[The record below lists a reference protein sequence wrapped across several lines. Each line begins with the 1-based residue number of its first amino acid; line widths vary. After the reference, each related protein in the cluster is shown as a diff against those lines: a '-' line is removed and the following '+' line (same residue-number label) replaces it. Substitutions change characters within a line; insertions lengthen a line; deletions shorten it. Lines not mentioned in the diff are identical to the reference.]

1 MARKRKYKRKSKSK
15 KNNTSIK
22 NMAKGWVN
30 KLAGPVVF
38 WQQLSSKDYEVLN
51 QSDSYRQ
58 LDYLNKGKVAVNILV
73 GSLTGQQPF
82 REHYTPTPN
91 GQPRL
96 NPTGFLN
103 KWLALAIG
111 GKAYARIGKQFG
123 LPETAS
129 INKIANK
136 VAWGAI
142 AGGTFDPPSPSGRIT
157 TYAVSP
163 NVMTQNRATTDR
175 SYAVAQRNRNF
186 VPLDSFNAETGSAF
200 R

>member
-15 KNNTSIK
+15 KSNTSIK

-58 LDYLNKGKVAVNILV
+58 LDYLNKGKVAVNILI
-73 GSLTGQQPF
+73 GSLTGQRVF
-82 REHYTPTPN
+82 AEHYTPTPN
-91 GQPRL
+91 GQPRI

-103 KWLALAIG
+103 KWLGVAIL
-111 GKAYARIGKQFG
+111 GKAYSRIGKQFD

-129 INKIANK
+129 VNKIANK

-142 AGGTFDPPSPSGRIT
+142 AGGTFDPPTPSGRVT
-157 TYAVSP
+157 TYAISP
-163 NVMTQNRATTDR
+163 NVITQNRATTDR
-175 SYAVAQRNRNF
+175 SYAVAQRNRQF
-186 VPLDSFNAETGSAF
+186 VPLDSFDYSTGSAF

>member
-15 KNNTSIK
+15 KSNTSIK
-22 NMAKGWVN
+22 NMAKQWVN

-51 QSDSYRQ
+51 QSETYRN

-73 GSLTGQQPF
+73 GSLTGQRVFP
-82 REHYTPTPN
+82 EHYTPTPN

>member
-15 KNNTSIK
+15 KSNTSIK
-22 NMAKGWVN
+22 NMAKDWVN

-51 QSDSYRQ
+51 QSESYRQ
-58 LDYLNKGKVAVNILV
+58 LDYMNKGKVAVNILV
-73 GSLTGQQPF
+73 GSLTGQRVF
-82 REHYTPTPN
+82 AEHYTPTPN
-91 GQPRL
+91 GQPRI

-129 INKIANK
+129 VNKISNK

-142 AGGTFDPPSPSGRIT
+142 AGGTFDPPSPAGRVS
-157 TYAVSP
+157 TYNILP
-163 NVMTQNRATTDR
+163 NVATQNIAMRRTLNRRAE
-175 SYAVAQRNRNF
+175 SNVGY
-186 VPLDSFNAETGSAF
+186 VPLDSFDYSTGSAF

>member
-1 MARKRKYKRKSKSK
+1 MARKRKYKRKSKTK
-15 KNNTSIK
+15 KNTSIK

-51 QSDSYRQ
+51 QSESYRQ

-73 GSLTGQQPF
+73 GSLTGQRVF
-82 REHYTPTPN
+82 AEHYTPTPN
-91 GQPRL
+91 GQPRI

-103 KWLALAIG
+103 KWLGVAIL
-111 GKAYARIGKQFG
+111 GKAYSRIGKQFD

-129 INKIANK
+129 VNKIANK

-175 SYAVAQRNRNF
+175 SYAVAQSNRNF

>member
-22 NMAKGWVN
+22 NMAKQWVN

-51 QSDSYRQ
+51 QSETYRN

-73 GSLTGQQPF
+73 GSLTGQRVF
-82 REHYTPTPN
+82 AEHYTPTPN

-111 GKAYARIGKQFG
+111 GKAYARIGKQFD

-129 INKIANK
+129 VNKIANK
-136 VAWGAI
+136 VDWGAI
-142 AGGTFDPPSPSGRIT
+142 AGGTFDPPSPSGMVS
-157 TYAVSP
+157 TYAISP
-163 NVMTQNRATTDR
+163 NVVTQNRATTDR
-175 SYAVAQRNRNF
+175 SYAVAQRNRQF
-186 VPLDSFNAETGSAF
+186 VPLDSFDYSTGSAF

>member
-1 MARKRKYKRKSKSK
+1 
-15 KNNTSIK
+15 
-22 NMAKGWVN
+22 MAKGWVN

-73 GSLTGQQPF
+73 GSLTGQRVFP
-82 REHYTPTPN
+82 EHYTPTPN

-175 SYAVAQRNRNF
+175 SYAVAQRNRRF
-186 VPLDSFNAETGSAF
+186 VPLDSFDYSTGSAF

>member
-1 MARKRKYKRKSKSK
+1 MARKRKYKRKSKTK
-15 KNNTSIK
+15 KNTSIK
-22 NMAKGWVN
+22 NMAKDWVN

-51 QSDSYRQ
+51 QSESYRQ
-58 LDYLNKGKVAVNILV
+58 LDYMNKGKVAVNILV
-73 GSLTGQQPF
+73 GSLTGQRVF
-82 REHYTPTPN
+82 AEHYTPTPN
-91 GQPRL
+91 GQPRI

-103 KWLALAIG
+103 KWLGVAIL
-111 GKAYARIGKQFG
+111 GKAYSRIGKQFG

-142 AGGTFDPPSPSGRIT
+142 AGGTFDPPSPAGRVS
-157 TYAVSP
+157 TYNILP
-163 NVMTQNRATTDR
+163 NVATQNIAMRRTLNRRAE
-175 SYAVAQRNRNF
+175 SNVGY
-186 VPLDSFNAETGSAF
+186 VPLDSFDYSTGSAF

>member
-15 KNNTSIK
+15 KSNTSIK

-51 QSDSYRQ
+51 QSETYRN
-58 LDYLNKGKVAVNILV
+58 LDYLNKGKVAVNILI
-73 GSLTGQQPF
+73 GSLTGQRVF
-82 REHYTPTPN
+82 AEHYTPTPN
-91 GQPRL
+91 GQPRI

-103 KWLALAIG
+103 KWLGVAIL
-111 GKAYARIGKQFG
+111 GKAYSRIGKQFD

-129 INKIANK
+129 VNKIANK

-142 AGGTFDPPSPSGRIT
+142 AGGTFDPPSPSGRVT
-157 TYAVSP
+157 TYAISP

-175 SYAVAQRNRNF
+175 SYAVAQRNRQF
-186 VPLDSFNAETGSAF
+186 VPLDSFDYSTGSAL

>member
-15 KNNTSIK
+15 KSNTSIK

-73 GSLTGQQPF
+73 GSLTGQRVF
-82 REHYTPTPN
+82 AEHYTPTPN
-91 GQPRL
+91 GQPRI

-103 KWLALAIG
+103 KWLGVAIL
-111 GKAYARIGKQFG
+111 GKAYSRIGKQFD

-129 INKIANK
+129 VNKIANK

-142 AGGTFDPPSPSGRIT
+142 AGGTFDPPTPSGRIT
-157 TYAVSP
+157 TYAISP
-163 NVMTQNRATTDR
+163 NVVTQNRATTDR
-175 SYAVAQRNRNF
+175 SYAVARSSRNY

>member
-15 KNNTSIK
+15 KSNTSIK

-51 QSDSYRQ
+51 QSETYRQ
-58 LDYLNKGKVAVNILV
+58 LDYLNKGKVAVNILI
-73 GSLTGQQPF
+73 GSLTGQRVF
-82 REHYTPTPN
+82 AEHYTPTPN
-91 GQPRL
+91 GQPRI

-103 KWLALAIG
+103 KWLGVAIL
-111 GKAYARIGKQFG
+111 GKAYSRIGKQFD

-129 INKIANK
+129 VNKIANK

-142 AGGTFDPPSPSGRIT
+142 AGGTFDPPSPSGRVT
-157 TYAVSP
+157 TYAISP

-175 SYAVAQRNRNF
+175 SYAVAQRNRRF
-186 VPLDSFNAETGSAF
+186 VPLDSFDYSTGSAF

>member
-1 MARKRKYKRKSKSK
+1 MARKTKRRRKSKSK
-15 KNNTSIK
+15 KSNTSIK
-22 NMAKGWVN
+22 NMAKDWVN

-51 QSDSYRQ
+51 QSESYRQ

-73 GSLTGQQPF
+73 GSLTGQRVF
-82 REHYTPTPN
+82 AEHYTPTPN

>member
-15 KNNTSIK
+15 KSNTSIK

-51 QSDSYRQ
+51 QSESYRQ

-73 GSLTGQQPF
+73 GSLTGQRVFP
-82 REHYTPTPN
+82 EHYTPTPN

-157 TYAVSP
+157 TYAISP
-163 NVMTQNRATTDR
+163 NVVTQNRATTDR
-175 SYAVAQRNRNF
+175 SYAVAQRNRRF
-186 VPLDSFNAETGSAF
+186 VPLDSFDYSTGSAF

>member
-1 MARKRKYKRKSKSK
+1 MAKKRKYKGKSKTK
-15 KNNTSIK
+15 KNTSIK

-51 QSDSYRQ
+51 QSETYRQ

-73 GSLTGQQPF
+73 GSLTGQRVF
-82 REHYTPTPN
+82 AEHYTPTPN
-91 GQPRL
+91 GQPRI

-103 KWLALAIG
+103 KWLGVAIL
-111 GKAYARIGKQFG
+111 GKAYSRIGKQFD

-129 INKIANK
+129 VNKIANK

-142 AGGTFDPPSPSGRIT
+142 AGGTFDPPSPSGRVT
-157 TYAVSP
+157 TYAISP

-175 SYAVAQRNRNF
+175 SYAVAQRNRRF
-186 VPLDSFNAETGSAF
+186 VPLDSFDYSTGSAF

>member
-1 MARKRKYKRKSKSK
+1 MARKRRRLRRNKTK
-15 KNNTSIK
+15 KNTSLK

-73 GSLTGQQPF
+73 GSLTGQKVF
-82 REHYTPTPN
+82 AEHYTPTPN
-91 GQPRL
+91 GQPRI

-103 KWLALAIG
+103 KWLGVAIL
-111 GKAYARIGKQFG
+111 GKAYSRIGKQFG

-129 INKIANK
+129 VNKIANK

-142 AGGTFDPPSPSGRIT
+142 AGGTFDPPSANPHQQTSGSYSTAHVTPVI
-157 TYAVSP
+157 
-163 NVMTQNRATTDR
+163 TQNRAVTR
-175 SYAVAQRNRNF
+175 SGMQTYDLSTQ
-186 VPLDSFNAETGSAF
+186 GAF

>member
-1 MARKRKYKRKSKSK
+1 
-15 KNNTSIK
+15 
-22 NMAKGWVN
+22 MAKGWVN

-73 GSLTGQQPF
+73 GSLTGQRVFP
-82 REHYTPTPN
+82 EHYTPTPN

>member
-15 KNNTSIK
+15 KSNTSIK
-22 NMAKGWVN
+22 NMAKDWVN

-51 QSDSYRQ
+51 QSESYRQ
-58 LDYLNKGKVAVNILV
+58 LDYMNKGKVAVNILV
-73 GSLTGQQPF
+73 GSLTGQRVF
-82 REHYTPTPN
+82 AEHYTPTPN
-91 GQPRL
+91 GQPRI

-103 KWLALAIG
+103 KWLGVAIL
-111 GKAYARIGKQFG
+111 GKAYSRIGKQFG

-129 INKIANK
+129 VNKISNK

-142 AGGTFDPPSPSGRIT
+142 AGGTFDPPSPAGRVS
-157 TYAVSP
+157 TYNILP
-163 NVMTQNRATTDR
+163 NVATQNIALRRTLNRRAE
-175 SYAVAQRNRNF
+175 SNVGY
-186 VPLDSFNAETGSAF
+186 VPLDSFDYSTGSAF

>member
-15 KNNTSIK
+15 KSNTSIK
-22 NMAKGWVN
+22 NMAKQWVN

-51 QSDSYRQ
+51 QSESYRQ

-73 GSLTGQQPF
+73 GSLTGQRVF
-82 REHYTPTPN
+82 AEHYTPTPN
-91 GQPRL
+91 GQPRI

-103 KWLALAIG
+103 KWLGVAIL
-111 GKAYARIGKQFG
+111 GKAYSRIGKQFD

-129 INKIANK
+129 VNKIANK

-142 AGGTFDPPSPSGRIT
+142 AGGTFDPPSPAGRIT

>member
-15 KNNTSIK
+15 KNNTSLK

-51 QSDSYRQ
+51 QSETYRN
-58 LDYLNKGKVAVNILV
+58 LDYLNKGKVAVNILI
-73 GSLTGQQPF
+73 GSLTGQRVFP
-82 REHYTPTPN
+82 EHYTPTPN
-91 GQPRL
+91 GQPRI

-103 KWLALAIG
+103 KWLGVAIL
-111 GKAYARIGKQFG
+111 GKAYSRIGKQFD

-129 INKIANK
+129 VNKIANK

-163 NVMTQNRATTDR
+163 NVVTQNRATTDR

>member
-1 MARKRKYKRKSKSK
+1 MARKKKYKKRKSKTK
-15 KNNTSIK
+15 KNTSIK
-22 NMAKGWVN
+22 NMAKDWVN

-51 QSDSYRQ
+51 QSESYRQ

-73 GSLTGQQPF
+73 GSLTGQRVF
-82 REHYTPTPN
+82 AEHYTPTPN
-91 GQPRL
+91 GQPRI

-103 KWLALAIG
+103 KWLGVAIL
-111 GKAYARIGKQFG
+111 GKAYSRIGKQFG

-129 INKIANK
+129 VNKISNK

-142 AGGTFDPPSPSGRIT
+142 AGGTFDPPSPAGRVS
-157 TYAVSP
+157 TYNILP
-163 NVMTQNRATTDR
+163 NVATQNIAMRRTLNRRAE
-175 SYAVAQRNRNF
+175 SNVGY
-186 VPLDSFNAETGSAF
+186 VPLDSFDYSTGSAF

>member
-1 MARKRKYKRKSKSK
+1 
-15 KNNTSIK
+15 
-22 NMAKGWVN
+22 MAKDWVN

-51 QSDSYRQ
+51 QSESYRQ
-58 LDYLNKGKVAVNILV
+58 LDYMNKGKVAVNILV
-73 GSLTGQQPF
+73 GSLTGQRVF
-82 REHYTPTPN
+82 AEHYTPTPN
-91 GQPRL
+91 GQPRI

-142 AGGTFDPPSPSGRIT
+142 AGGTFDPPSPAGRVS
-157 TYAVSP
+157 TYNILP
-163 NVMTQNRATTDR
+163 NVATQNIAMRRTLNRRAE
-175 SYAVAQRNRNF
+175 SNVGY
-186 VPLDSFNAETGSAF
+186 VPLDSFDYSTGSAF

>member
-1 MARKRKYKRKSKSK
+1 MAKKRKYKRKSKSK
-15 KNNTSIK
+15 KNNSSIK
-22 NMAKGWVN
+22 SMAKGWVN

-51 QSDSYRQ
+51 QSESYRQ

-111 GKAYARIGKQFG
+111 GKAYAKIGKQFG

-163 NVMTQNRATTDR
+163 NVVTQNRATTDR
-175 SYAVAQRNRNF
+175 SYGVAQSSRNF
-186 VPLDSFNAETGSAF
+186 VPLDSFDYSTGSAL

>member
-22 NMAKGWVN
+22 NMAKDWVN

-51 QSDSYRQ
+51 QSESYRQ
-58 LDYLNKGKVAVNILV
+58 LDYMNKGKVAVNILV
-73 GSLTGQQPF
+73 GSLTGQRVF
-82 REHYTPTPN
+82 AEHYTPTPN
-91 GQPRL
+91 GQPRI

-103 KWLALAIG
+103 KWLGVAIL
-111 GKAYARIGKQFG
+111 GKAYSRIGKQFG

-129 INKIANK
+129 VNKISNK

-142 AGGTFDPPSPSGRIT
+142 AGGTFDPPSPAGRVS
-157 TYAVSP
+157 TYNILP
-163 NVMTQNRATTDR
+163 NVATQNIAMRRTLNRRAE
-175 SYAVAQRNRNF
+175 SNVGY
-186 VPLDSFNAETGSAF
+186 VPLDSFDYSTGSAF

>member
-15 KNNTSIK
+15 KNNSSIK
-22 NMAKGWVN
+22 SMAKGWVN

-51 QSDSYRQ
+51 QSETYRQ
-58 LDYLNKGKVAVNILV
+58 LDYLNKGKVAVNILI
-73 GSLTGQQPF
+73 GSLTGQRVF
-82 REHYTPTPN
+82 AEHYTPTPN
-91 GQPRL
+91 GQPRI

-103 KWLALAIG
+103 KWLGVAIL
-111 GKAYARIGKQFG
+111 GKAYSRIGKQFG

-142 AGGTFDPPSPSGRIT
+142 AGGTFDPPSPSGRVT
-157 TYAVSP
+157 TYAIST

-175 SYAVAQRNRNF
+175 SYAVAQSSRNY

>member
-1 MARKRKYKRKSKSK
+1 MARKRKYKRKSKSRK
-15 KNNTSIK
+15 SNTSIK

-175 SYAVAQRNRNF
+175 SYAVAQSSRNF

>member
-15 KNNTSIK
+15 KNNTSLK

-51 QSDSYRQ
+51 QSETYRN

-73 GSLTGQQPF
+73 GSLTGQRVF
-82 REHYTPTPN
+82 AEHYTPTPN
-91 GQPRL
+91 GQPRI

-103 KWLALAIG
+103 KWLGVAIL
-111 GKAYARIGKQFG
+111 GKAYSRIGKQFD

-129 INKIANK
+129 VNKIANK

-142 AGGTFDPPSPSGRIT
+142 AGGTFDPPSPSGRVT
-157 TYAVSP
+157 TYAISP
-163 NVMTQNRATTDR
+163 NVATQNISMRRTLNRRAE
-175 SYAVAQRNRNF
+175 SNVGY
-186 VPLDSFNAETGSAF
+186 VPLDSFDYSTGSAF

>member
-15 KNNTSIK
+15 KNTSIK

-73 GSLTGQQPF
+73 GSLTGQRVFP
-82 REHYTPTPN
+82 EHYTPTPN

>member
-15 KNNTSIK
+15 KSNTSLK

-51 QSDSYRQ
+51 QSETYRN

-73 GSLTGQQPF
+73 GSLTGQRVFP
-82 REHYTPTPN
+82 EHYTPTPN
-91 GQPRL
+91 GQPRI

-111 GKAYARIGKQFG
+111 GKAYAKIGKQFG

-129 INKIANK
+129 INKISNK

-142 AGGTFDPPSPSGRIT
+142 AGGTFDPPSPSGRVT
-157 TYAVSP
+157 TYAISP
-163 NVMTQNRATTDR
+163 NVMTQNMATTDR
-175 SYAVAQRNRNF
+175 SYAVAQRNRQYI
-186 VPLDSFNAETGSAF
+186 PLDSFDYSTGSAL

>member
-51 QSDSYRQ
+51 QSEAYRN
-58 LDYLNKGKVAVNILV
+58 LDYLNKGKVAVNILI
-73 GSLTGQQPF
+73 GSLTGQRVF
-82 REHYTPTPN
+82 AEHYTPTPN

-142 AGGTFDPPSPSGRIT
+142 AGGTFDPPSPSGRVT
-157 TYAVSP
+157 TYAISP
-163 NVMTQNRATTDR
+163 SVVTQNRATTDR
-175 SYAVAQRNRNF
+175 SYAQAQSNTSYL
-186 VPLDSFNAETGSAF
+186 PLDSFDYSTGSAL

>member
-1 MARKRKYKRKSKSK
+1 MARKRRRSRRNKTK
-15 KNNTSIK
+15 KNTSLK

-38 WQQLSSKDYEVLN
+38 WQQLSSKDYEILN

-73 GSLTGQQPF
+73 GSLTGQKVFP
-82 REHYTPTPN
+82 EHYTPTPN
-91 GQPRL
+91 GQPRI

-103 KWLALAIG
+103 KWLGVAIL
-111 GKAYARIGKQFG
+111 GKAYSRIGKQFG

-129 INKIANK
+129 VNKISNK

-142 AGGTFDPPSPSGRIT
+142 AGGTFDPPSVNPHQQTSSSYSTAHVTPVI
-157 TYAVSP
+157 
-163 NVMTQNRATTDR
+163 TQNRAVTKMQ
-175 SYAVAQRNRNF
+175 SYDLSTQ
-186 VPLDSFNAETGSAF
+186 GAF

>member
-15 KNNTSIK
+15 KSNTSIK
-22 NMAKGWVN
+22 NMAKDWVN

-51 QSDSYRQ
+51 QSESYRQ
-58 LDYLNKGKVAVNILV
+58 LDYMNKGKVAVNILV
-73 GSLTGQQPF
+73 GSLTGQRVF
-82 REHYTPTPN
+82 AEHYTPTPN
-91 GQPRL
+91 GQPRI

-103 KWLALAIG
+103 KWLGVAIL
-111 GKAYARIGKQFG
+111 GKAYSRIGKQFG

-129 INKIANK
+129 VNKISNK

-142 AGGTFDPPSPSGRIT
+142 AGGTFDPPSPAGRVS
-157 TYAVSP
+157 TYNILP
-163 NVMTQNRATTDR
+163 NVATQNIAMRRTLNRRAE
-175 SYAVAQRNRNF
+175 SNVGY
-186 VPLDSFNAETGSAF
+186 VPLDSFDYSTGSAF

>member
-15 KNNTSIK
+15 KNNTSLK

-38 WQQLSSKDYEVLN
+38 WQQLSAKDYEVLN
-51 QSDSYRQ
+51 QSESFRN
-58 LDYLNKGKVAVNILV
+58 LDYLNKGKVAVNILI

-82 REHYTPTPN
+82 AEHYTPTPN
-91 GQPRL
+91 GQPRI

-142 AGGTFDPPSPSGRIT
+142 AGGTFDPPSPAGRVS

-163 NVMTQNRATTDR
+163 NVATQNISMRRTLNRRAE
-175 SYAVAQRNRNF
+175 RNVGY
-186 VPLDSFNAETGSAF
+186 VPPDSFDYSTGSAF